1 MDCHMP
7 EMDGFE
13 ATQFIRDRS
22 SAVLDHEVPIVAMT
36 ANVFS
41 DDRTRSLDSGMND
54 FLSKPVYQ
62 TTLSAMLDKWLT
74 AEPLTG

>member
-1 MDCHMP
+1 
-7 EMDGFE
+7 
-13 ATQFIRDRS
+13 
-22 SAVLDHEVPIVAMT
+22 
-36 ANVFS
+36 
-41 DDRTRSLDSGMND
+41 MND